1 MPSLGDGDIVGVAP
15 FTRGSVDMRR
25 IGVAVAFLDAPA
37 ITPPLR
43 TTGLCHVRVYVL
55 QTAGPAAGSFF
66 LRAFRS
72 AGGEVFDDFAPIAS
86 IIGTPVSVVFEAVV
100 APFCSIGLNPPGV
113 AGSNV
118 YTVRLMVCA

>member
-15 FTRGSVDMRR
+15 FTRGSTDLRR
-25 IGVAVAFLDAPA
+25 VGVTAVFAGPA
-37 ITPPLR
+37 VVTPPLR
-43 TTGLCHVRVYVL
+43 TTGLCHVRLYVL

-66 LRAFRS
+66 LRAFRGNK
-72 AGGEVFDDFAPIAS
+72 GGVFDDFAPIAA
-86 IIGTPVSVVFEAVV
+86 IIGTPVSVVFDAIV
-100 APFCSIGLNPPGV
+100 APYCSIVLNPPGV